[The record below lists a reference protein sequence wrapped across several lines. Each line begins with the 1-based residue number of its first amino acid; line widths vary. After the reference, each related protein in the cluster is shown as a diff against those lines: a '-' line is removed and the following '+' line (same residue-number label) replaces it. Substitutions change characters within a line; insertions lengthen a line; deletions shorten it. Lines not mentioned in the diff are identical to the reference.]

1 MLVKVEDAKVQYFG
15 EKKAAT
21 VQLRLFRWVLG

>member
-1 MLVKVEDAKVQYFG
+1 VKDEDAKVQYFG

-21 VQLRLFRWVLG
+21 IQLRLFRWVLG